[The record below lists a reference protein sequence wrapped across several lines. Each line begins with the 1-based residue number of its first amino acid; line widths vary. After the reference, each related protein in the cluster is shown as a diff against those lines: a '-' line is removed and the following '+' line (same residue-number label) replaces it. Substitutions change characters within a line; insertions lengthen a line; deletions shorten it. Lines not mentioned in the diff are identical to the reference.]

1 MLETCTRP
9 ASDLRDNY
17 QDVVQALKERDY
29 VIITNNGVEESV
41 LISMDRYEQYEK
53 LMYDRYIYEELQK
66 SKAAL
71 DDPNTVYHDADEV
84 LEEIIRELESKGL

>member
-1 MLETCTRP
+1 MLDTCTRP

-29 VIITNNGVEESV
+29 VILTNNGVEESV

-53 LMYDRYIYEELQK
+53 LLYDRYIYEELQK

-84 LEEIIRELESKGL
+84 LEEVEQWLVERGL

>member
-1 MLETCTRP
+1 MLDTCTRP

-17 QDVVQALKERDY
+17 QDVVQTLKEHDY

-41 LISMDRYEQYEK
+41 LIRMDRYEQYEK

-71 DDPNTVYHDADEV
+71 DDPNAVYHDADEV
-84 LEEIIRELESKGL
+84 LEELEQWLVERGL